1 MDHPSNDEQG
11 LDAKFY
17 DNLNFLENT
26 DLRGVF
32 DQNEELQ
39 CRLSVVRALFG
50 QYQRT
55 HNPRDL
61 FTAIDH
67 AQVIV
72 RRLPAS
78 PPDKIEML
86 NTLSWMKMSAFF
98 LGQESTGRPLL
109 AESIA
114 YARAALNELA
124 ATRSQDRKE
133 HKMAYDNLGQALSA
147 KSQLDADLQA
157 LDEAIICGRQT
168 VDLSETEIEKAENSV
183 NVAIRLH
190 LRYRKTRQ
198 EADAGEA
205 LGILTR
211 NIETLTPGSLG
222 HRSSLTAR
230 GEIYM
235 DMYKHG
241 GDLDI
246 LDKAIANSI
255 EGLQSTPV
263 NDDRYVDSLRFL
275 GSMHETRYDKTLDIS
290 SLRRSADCYSRAV
303 RDVPHHPLKVDL
315 ISHRLFLLRKMAD
328 AQQGVVAVDF
338 TLGQAERAFTGIPL
352 NHAKYIASANNV
364 SHILARRYLLS
375 RQILHFEPLVIHV
388 LKMGEAQNNSS
399 QAMRSGSRLD
409 LKPLKSLQE
418 CIGMLLSEPVAAE
431 TSDRIFQLFSDAHK
445 TSGPA
450 NGVINLY
457 RDHGPELERLCRPG
471 VVADIF
477 LEERGGL
484 TLASTSQSSDVS
496 TIARRPKSPP
506 RQPPDPYTDPITGM
520 RYLAMAPGSGTIILS
535 MEGTVRDLMGY
546 DPNEPDPRTQE
557 EFLLREIRLE
567 SKALT
572 RETLEG
578 KNPNPRLCRVCR
590 RIEPLLRNDD
600 GTISWNTKLMLPHG
614 NWNQLRCRASC
625 KTQCRICNLILSL
638 LAVDPDNPTQL
649 HHRLAKID
657 PEVQGTQFELQ
668 ELDNG
673 EVILGV
679 KYGLVP
685 VGALRI
691 VTGRNRDT
699 ALRHSGAPTG
709 DESDALLSKY
719 FSWIMNCQIRH
730 EKRCSKYLSDKRCQE
745 PIPLVFIDV
754 TNQCLVRATSAVKYF
769 ALSYVWGGPQTMATK
784 KSNVESRFVPGSL
797 SEQNCH
803 LPQTIRDAML
813 FVRRIG
819 EQYLWVDSMCIVQD
833 DAEDME
839 RDIHR
844 MDIAYMMAFAT
855 IAAAYG
861 KNANAG
867 LPGLRPRT
875 RPAQKTA
882 TLFLSPNPKEGG
894 SKFSTTQEVMLT
906 TTPSPLLFALEAT
919 VWETR
924 GWVQQ
929 EKMLSRR
936 CIFFT
941 SNWVYFQCGQEI
953 TAETALEGHP
963 TGIHEATRDK
973 PPRLQENPL
982 TILAKTGLI
991 TEQQRLSRAFE
1002 AYTKLV
1008 DIYVCCELTEDDDIV
1023 NAFTGILGVLEEH
1036 FAGGFVSALP
1046 TSALDLALLWAPG
1059 QKMLNRT
1066 PYVTNPK
1073 DPEHHAKK
1081 PYFPSWS
1088 WAGWVPWVGRPGY
1101 RLFDNL
1107 PTQSQPLPT
1116 PMIDTFT
1123 IHHRGLLHTILAR
1136 GTPVLEHESKQANV
1150 SGPDFGPSVLQFWAE
1165 TVDPA
1170 HFPFITEDDSG
1181 WVRPEQLSLRENVHT
1196 TTSQAVIRL
1205 KDRDGRHC
1213 GLWYD
1218 NKNHRLLWWA
1228 GEHKK
1233 EMPRLELVAVSRL
1246 VGERIAGPYR
1256 VEGEIDSFE
1265 GVEGGEA
1272 EEEAYTAY
1280 LSFGRT
1286 VGVPHLFRVAGKIPS
1301 DATSSAKELLRS

>member
-1 MDHPSNDEQG
+1 MERPSNDEQG
-11 LDAKFY
+11 LDAEIY

-26 DLRGVF
+26 DLRGVL
-32 DQNEELQ
+32 DQEAELQ
-39 CRLSVVRALFG
+39 YRLSLVKVLHG

-61 FTAIDH
+61 FTAINH

-78 PPDKIEML
+78 PTDKIEML

-114 YARAALNELA
+114 YARAALNELT
-124 ATRSQDRKE
+124 ATGSQNRKE
-133 HKMAYDNLGQALSA
+133 LKMAYDNLGQALSA

-157 LDEAIICGRQT
+157 LGEAISCGRQT
-168 VDLSETEIEKAENSV
+168 VDLSETATEKAENSV

-198 EADAGEA
+198 EADASEA
-205 LGILTR
+205 LGILTK

-230 GEIYM
+230 GEIYL
-235 DMYKHG
+235 DMYKHSS
-241 GDLDI
+241 DLDI

-263 NDDRYVDSLRFL
+263 NDDRYVDNLRFL

-290 SLRRSADCYSRAV
+290 SLRRSADCYARAV
-303 RDVPHHPLKVDL
+303 QEVPHHPLKVDL
-315 ISHRLFLLRKMAD
+315 ISHRLLLLRKMAD
-328 AQQGVVAVDF
+328 AERSVVEVDC
-338 TLGQAERAFTGIPL
+338 TLGQAQRAFTGVPL

-375 RQILHFEPLVIHV
+375 RQVVHFEPLVNHV
-388 LKMGEAQNNSS
+388 LKMGEAQNKSS
-399 QAMRSGSRLD
+399 QAMRTGSRLD
-409 LKPLKSLQE
+409 LKPMQSLQE

-431 TSDRIFQLFSDAHK
+431 TSGRIFQLFSDVYK

-471 VVADIF
+471 EVADAA
-477 LEERGGL
+477 LEDSRGL
-484 TLASTSQSSDVS
+484 TVGSTSQTGNVS
-496 TIARRPKSPP
+496 TIARRPKNPP

-520 RYLAMAPGSGTIILS
+520 RHLAMAPGSGTVILS
-535 MEGTVRDLMGY
+535 MEGIVRDLMGY

-557 EFLLREIRLE
+557 EFLLREITLE
-567 SKALT
+567 SKALA
-572 RETLEG
+572 RETSEG

-590 RIEPLLRNDD
+590 RIEHLHRNDD

-625 KTQCRICNLILSL
+625 QTQCRICNLILSL
-638 LAVDPDNPTQL
+638 LAVDPNNPTQL

-657 PEVQGTQFELQ
+657 PEVQGTQFEFQ

-691 VTGRNRDT
+691 VESRNRDK

-709 DESDALLSKY
+709 DEAYALLSKY
-719 FSWIMNCQIRH
+719 FSWIMNCEIRH
-730 EKRCSKYLSDKRCQE
+730 GKKCSKYLSDKRCQK

-754 TNQCLVRATSAVKYF
+754 TNHCLVRATSAVKYF

-797 SEQNCH
+797 AEQNCH

-813 FVRRIG
+813 FVSRIG

-833 DAEDME
+833 DTEDME

-844 MDIAYMMAFAT
+844 MDIVYMMAFAT
-855 IAAAYG
+855 IAAAHG

-867 LPGLRPRT
+867 LPGLRPGT
-875 RPAQKTA
+875 RPAQRTA
-882 TLFLSPNPKEGG
+882 SLSLSPTPEEREN
-894 SKFSTTQEVMLT
+894 KFSTTQEVMLT

-941 SNWVYFQCGQEI
+941 SNWVYFQCGQDI
-953 TAETALEGHP
+953 TAETALEGRP
-963 TGIHEATRDK
+963 TDRHEATRDK
-973 PPRLQENPL
+973 SPRLQENPL
-982 TILAKTGLI
+982 TILAKTGLV
-991 TEQQRLSRAFE
+991 TEQQRLFRAFE

-1008 DIYVCCELTEDDDIV
+1008 DIYVCCELTEYDDII

-1036 FAGGFVSALP
+1036 FAGGFISALP

-1073 DPEHHAKK
+1073 DSEHHKK

-1107 PTQSQPLPT
+1107 QPQPLPT
-1116 PMIDTFT
+1116 PMIDVFCL
-1123 IHHRGLLHTILAR
+1123 HHHGIFHSIMAR
-1136 GTPVLEHESKQANV
+1136 GTPVLQHETKATNV

-1165 TVDPA
+1165 TAEPA
-1170 HFPFITEDDSG
+1170 HFPFITNGSG
-1181 WVRPEQLSLRENVHT
+1181 WVKPEQLSLRENVHT

-1205 KDRDGRHC
+1205 QDRDGRHC

-1218 NKNHRLLWWA
+1218 NKNHRLWWA
-1228 GEHKK
+1228 GERQK
-1233 EMPRLELVAVSRL
+1233 EMPRIELVAVSRL
-1246 VGERIAGPYR
+1246 VAERICGPYR
-1256 VEGEIDSFE
+1256 VEGEISMFDGRYFPDDGE
-1265 GVEGGEA
+1265 DGGVVNCLVVEWY
-1272 EEEAYTAY
+1272 EEIAA
-1280 LSFGRT
+1280 RVT
-1286 VGVPHLFRVAGKIPS
+1286 VAQIHSRAWKGARPRRKHIRLF
-1301 DATSSAKELLRS
+1301 